1 VIQRYLDNLVTRL
14 NKRFGEVRLHI
25 MQSNGGSM
33 TVETA
38 KKYASQLIN
47 SGPAGGAIATA
58 FVSRITG
65 NEMAVGADMGGTT
78 FDISIIDKNL
88 PRTTTWGGVTEY
100 PIKLPMVDMKT
111 IGAGGG
117 SIAWVDQ
124 SRVLHVGPQSAGSD
138 PGPACYNWGGVLP
151 TVSDANCLLGRLNPN
166 YFLGGKMVLQPELA
180 HRAIHQH
187 VADKMGIS
195 VEEAAL
201 GIIRIVNANMAKGI
215 SGNSVEKGYDLRE
228 FVLVTLG
235 GAAALHAADLGRELN
250 IGRIIVPP
258 MSGNFSAVGLVVAD
272 IQHDYVKTIATNQ
285 YDISPQHLL
294 SEFKRLQDQGIGQLK
309 EEKVKE
315 EQIAIQWSGDLRYDG
330 QSWELNTP
338 IKPRERLAK
347 EDIDQI
353 VSSFHNLHQQ
363 VYSYCEPD
371 EIVEFVNIR
380 VTVKG
385 MSSTLTLP
393 QMDSNPVELNKALK
407 EKRAVYFAEKGYRD
421 TAVYERELLMADTI
435 IPGPCIIE
443 EPICT
448 TLVPDDCRAQV
459 DHFGDLII
467 TFNQVK

>member
-1 VIQRYLDNLVTRL
+1 
-14 NKRFGEVRLHI
+14 
-25 MQSNGGSM
+25 
-33 TVETA
+33 
-38 KKYASQLIN
+38 
-47 SGPAGGAIATA
+47 
-58 FVSRITG
+58 
-65 NEMAVGADMGGTT
+65 
-78 FDISIIDKNL
+78 
-88 PRTTTWGGVTEY
+88 
-100 PIKLPMVDMKT
+100 
-111 IGAGGG
+111 
-117 SIAWVDQ
+117 
-124 SRVLHVGPQSAGSD
+124 
-138 PGPACYNWGGVLP
+138 
-151 TVSDANCLLGRLNPN
+151 
-166 YFLGGKMVLQPELA
+166 MVLQPELA